1 MIPMITNKISHT
13 AMTVCVSIGS
23 SSLEAA
29 RT

>member
-1 MIPMITNKISHT
+1 MIPINTSMTSHT